1 MECYNVMCL
10 VYCLK
15 EFERVIHD
23 KMPPGASKGRQRREK
38 RQAVRVCFGVFPSL
52 LARLKAPGL
61 G

>member
-1 MECYNVMCL
+1 M
-10 VYCLK
+10 YCLK
-15 EFERVIHD
+15 EFETEIHD

-52 LARLKAPGL
+52 LARLKASGL

>member
-1 MECYNVMCL
+1 MISVL
-10 VYCLK
+10 F
-15 EFERVIHD
+15 EFEREIHD